1 MICCANSA
9 LVHESRWSFSILQ
22 SSWHHCGILKSA
34 MVGTFTPCKSRTSC
48 FSLSYLFPSTWLD
61 IWLCVC
67 MCVWLSWT
75 EFLWLPSLHMCES
88 AAWGWGDSAFCH
100 FLTES
105 MLVGS
110 EVGISKWNVSATLGS
125 DMWLTGAYFQFHH
138 SKNIKLNKMLSKVFQ
153 LPISDLAAKFQH
165 ILISVWSGSTVQT
178 GSSVHGI
185 LHAKI
190 LEWTAISFSRA
201 SSQPRDWTQV
211 SYIAG
216 KFFTI

>member
-138 SKNIKLNKMLSKVFQ
+138 SKNIYPPTAHLSIYDPRLVCWLMKNKNIPLH
-153 LPISDLAAKFQH
+153 LCALAPA
-165 ILISVWSGSTVQT
+165 
-178 GSSVHGI
+178 
-185 LHAKI
+185 
-190 LEWTAISFSRA
+190 
-201 SSQPRDWTQV
+201 QV
-211 SYIAG
+211 PG
-216 KFFTI
+216 HNN